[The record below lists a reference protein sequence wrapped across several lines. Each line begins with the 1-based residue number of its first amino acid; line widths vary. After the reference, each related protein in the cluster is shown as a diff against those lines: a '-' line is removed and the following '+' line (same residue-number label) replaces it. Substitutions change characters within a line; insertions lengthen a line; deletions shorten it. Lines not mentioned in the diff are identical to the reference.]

1 MWVWREF
8 QRIIMKVVE
17 NYFELFNLPVSFD
30 IDKAELATRYRHLQR
45 TTHPDNHV
53 NSSDRERRLA
63 LQHTAYINTAYQTL
77 KDALARGKYIL
88 TLQGHDIDMQHTT
101 ATDPSF
107 LMEQM
112 ELRETLATIKNISQL
127 SPFMQNIA
135 ERISAATHTLGK
147 ALTDNDIAIATTRL
161 HQLQFLTRLHEEAIR
176 LEEDLL
182 DI

>member
-8 QRIIMKVVE
+8 QRIIMKVAE
-17 NYFELFNLPVSFD
+17 NYFELFSIPVSFD
-30 IDKAELATRYRHLQR
+30 VDKAELATRYRHLQR
-45 TTHPDNHV
+45 TTHPDNYV

-63 LQHTAYINTAYQTL
+63 LQNTAYINTAYQTL
-77 KDALARGKYIL
+77 SDALARGKYIL

-112 ELRETLATIKNISQL
+112 ELRETLASIQDISQL
-127 SPFMQNIA
+127 SPFMHTIA
-135 ERISAATHTLGK
+135 DRISTATHILGT
-147 ALTDNDIAIATTRL
+147 ALADDDISIATTRL